1 LKPDDKELETRR
13 QEMFD
18 RAQKMDAL
26 TLAILRAH
34 LLAEQC
40 MIDYIL
46 ATGVKRR
53 WLRKKTLAD
62 KMAKC
67 KLLAKDDGDVELW
80 DVLDAANQLR
90 NTIAHSLSV
99 EKIAEKMKQL
109 KDRYFDLHYDFDDVS
124 PFLTELCSRKQQV
137 ARHAAALALFKN
149 AHVSRPQYLGD
160 LAYQFGLCDCF
171 LGLNTSNRP
180 QDLPLR
186 RFLDRSLCPLS
197 HASPPSTLPIHTQDG
212 QHATRFG
219 RASCGPGSRS

>member
-1 LKPDDKELETRR
+1 LHVKVGEEDLKPDDKELEKRR

-26 TLAILRAH
+26 TLAILRTH

-46 ATGVKRR
+46 ATGIKRR
-53 WLRKKTLAD
+53 WLRKKTFAD

-67 KLLAKDDGDVELW
+67 KLLAKDDDDVELW

-109 KDRYFDLHYDFDDVS
+109 KDRYFA
-124 PFLTELCSRKQQV
+124 FLTEEQAAGLADQPDDYIAMTACSTC
-137 ARHAAALALFKN
+137 AGFIA
-149 AHVSRPQYLGD
+149 
-160 LAYQFGLCDCF
+160 
-171 LGLNTSNRP
+171 
-180 QDLPLR
+180 
-186 RFLDRSLCPLS
+186 
-197 HASPPSTLPIHTQDG
+197 TLKD
-212 QHATRFG
+212 
-219 RASCGPGSRS
+219 RASAGKSPSAAVAS